1 MNAAPVPSFTGKRK
15 LSLSSDLQPLADAV
29 KALQRSTELVPG
41 TPHRGR
47 VQYGLANYTST
58 AITGLKPED
67 SEPGMVAGVYYDPTA
82 DFPHILEGDIIHPMA
97 QDYETI
103 YEDGTRETTLI
114 PGMLAGV
121 MVSNGSLGRTIIMDG
136 ELRIPLASTTW
147 GEDTSINVP
156 GYVYDVEISS
166 GISAPTIKEGVI
178 LLPEGMGGACPLA
191 EYDPENEGSAVSGR
205 IGAISWGSS
214 ILAPRI
220 DAGHIRIPT
229 AHAESRSAMRM
240 GAVEWLGWDPAAF
253 ADSSIL
259 MTTAVGHP
267 RITEGQAFIPPGVLG
282 ITGADGRRYS
292 LAECRGGV
300 EVATL
305 STGATGGDV
314 TSPSA
319 TLRVRWDDGFLAFEF
334 V

>member
-1 MNAAPVPSFTGKRK
+1 MNAAPVPSFTGKSK

-41 TPHRGR
+41 SPHRGR
-47 VQYGLANYTST
+47 VQYGLANYTPT

-103 YEDGTRETTLI
+103 YEDGTRENTRI
-114 PGMLAGV
+114 PGMLAG
-121 MVSNGSLGRTIIMDG
+121 
-136 ELRIPLASTTW
+136 
-147 GEDTSINVP
+147 
-156 GYVYDVEISS
+156 
-166 GISAPTIKEGVI
+166 
-178 LLPEGMGGACPLA
+178 
-191 EYDPENEGSAVSGR
+191 
-205 IGAISWGSS
+205 ISWGSS

-220 DAGHIRIPT
+220 DAGRIRIPT
-229 AHAESRSAMRM
+229 AHAESRASMRM

>member
-15 LSLSSDLQPLADAV
+15 LSLSSDLQPLANAV
-29 KALQRSTELVPG
+29 QALQRSTELVPG

-47 VQYGLANYTST
+47 VQYGLANYTPT
-58 AITGLKPED
+58 AITGLRPED

-103 YEDGTRETTLI
+103 YEDGTRENTHI

-121 MVSNGSLGRTIIMDG
+121 MVSNGSPGRTVIMDG

-147 GEDTSINVP
+147 GEDPSINVP

-178 LLPEGMGGACPLA
+178 LLPEGMGGCPLA
-191 EYDPENEGSAVSGR
+191 EYDPATPESSVSGR
-205 IGAISWGSS
+205 IAGISWGSS
-214 ILAPRI
+214 ISAPRI

-229 AHAESRSAMRM
+229 AHAESRSSMRM

-253 ADSSIL
+253 DDSSIL
-259 MTTAVGHP
+259 MNTAVGHP
-267 RITEGQAFIPPGVLG
+267 RITEGQAYIPPGVLG
-282 ITGADGRRYS
+282 FRDAYGQLVALRDCYTNGAQRTA
-292 LAECRGGV
+292 LAILNLNNNEQRQLCVDYR
-300 EVATL
+300 
-305 STGATGGDV
+305 
-314 TSPSA
+314 
-319 TLRVRWDDGFLAFEF
+319 DGFLQFFF